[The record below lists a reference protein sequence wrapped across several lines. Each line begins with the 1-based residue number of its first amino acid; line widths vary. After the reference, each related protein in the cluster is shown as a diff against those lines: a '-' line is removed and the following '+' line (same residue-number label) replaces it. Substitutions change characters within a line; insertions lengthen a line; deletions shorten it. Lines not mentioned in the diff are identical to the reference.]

1 MSKSLQKPTILN
13 VETVARS
20 RLFNVESVDLEF
32 SNGVRRVYER
42 MRPSTREAVMIV
54 PIVDDHI
61 ILIREYAVGTESYE
75 LGFSKGL
82 IDPGET
88 VDEAANRELK
98 EEVGFGANKLTFLKK
113 LSMAPS
119 YFSSK
124 MNILVAEDL
133 YPESL
138 PGDEPEPLPQ
148 VRWPLAQLMSLLDE
162 EDFNEARNVS
172 ALFLVREWLL
182 AQGRTLRESAPLAAI
197 KKRPQALF
205 LSEQFVGFTTAVSQ
219 GGAHLMDRLLRGL
232 GSFNEVFRAAV
243 APVSQLTSA
252 AVDIHRDDPRRR
264 G

>member
-1 MSKSLQKPTILN
+1 MTMSKSLQKPTILN

-82 IDPGET
+82 IDSGET

-172 ALFLVREWLL
+172 ALFLVREWLQ
-182 AQGRTLRESAPLAAI
+182 AQGRL
-197 KKRPQALF
+197 
-205 LSEQFVGFTTAVSQ
+205 
-219 GGAHLMDRLLRGL
+219 
-232 GSFNEVFRAAV
+232 
-243 APVSQLTSA
+243 
-252 AVDIHRDDPRRR
+252 
-264 G
+264 

>member
-1 MSKSLQKPTILN
+1 MTMSKSLQKPTILN

-98 EEVGFGANKLTFLKK
+98 EEVGYGANKLTFLKK

-124 MNILVAEDL
+124 MNIMVAEDL

-162 EDFNEARNVS
+162 EDFNEARPGG
-172 ALFLVREWLL
+172 ALFLGGDGRPAPGRVGRRGHAWQDKKSARRRFFCQNNSWVSPPPSVRVVPTS
-182 AQGRTLRESAPLAAI
+182 RTACWVGWVPSIKYSA
-197 KKRPQALF
+197 
-205 LSEQFVGFTTAVSQ
+205 
-219 GGAHLMDRLLRGL
+219 RLLPP
-232 GSFNEVFRAAV
+232 FAN
-243 APVSQLTSA
+243 
-252 AVDIHRDDPRRR
+252 
-264 G
+264 